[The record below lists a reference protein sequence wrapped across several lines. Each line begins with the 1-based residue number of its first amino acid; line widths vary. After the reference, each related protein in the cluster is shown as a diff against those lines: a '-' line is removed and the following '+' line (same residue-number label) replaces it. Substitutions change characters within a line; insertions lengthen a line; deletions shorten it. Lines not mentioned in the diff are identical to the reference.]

1 MTGNDAPGAAPRKR
15 RFLVITA
22 WVLWGAIAGAA
33 AVLIWRG
40 WVTGGTPRVTGV
52 MYGLALLLLTPYIP
66 LRALAGWR
74 CRRAVGRL
82 AEGWR
87 SGAAELPGWPG
98 VRERAGVLSMRCGGS
113 SFRPWALALGLGL
126 SAYCFR
132 HLSRDKE
139 ALSYFRL
146 MLSLAPA
153 LCAVLTSLL
162 WGPSGWL
169 LTVDS
174 ARSQASLL
182 LWRALRRFHLSDASL
197 PTIQGV
203 SLPERRGGS
212 YRGILVG
219 RATGAD
225 WKLGVPGNWPPELV
239 EALAARMASLAGVKF
254 RKTEEKTGTAE
265 ESSQEEAETPVEEAA
280 K

>member
-1 MTGNDAPGAAPRKR
+1 MNAEAAPRKR

-22 WVLWGAIAGAA
+22 WVLWGAAS
-33 AVLIWRG
+33 AVAVVFIWRG
-40 WVTGGTPRVTGV
+40 GAAGGTPRGVTRI

-82 AEGWR
+82 AEGWK
-87 SGAAELPGWPG
+87 SGAAELPNWPG
-98 VRERAGVLSMRCGGS
+98 VRERAGVLTMRCGGS

-126 SAYCFR
+126 SGYCFE
-132 HLSRDKE
+132 HLSRE
-139 ALSYFRL
+139 EGALSYFRL

-153 LCAVLTSLL
+153 LCAVLISLL

-169 LTVDS
+169 LTVDA
-174 ARSQASLL
+174 ARSRAILL
-182 LWRALRRFHLSDASL
+182 LWRVLRRFHVSDASL

-203 SLPERRGGS
+203 SLPELRGGS

-225 WKLGVPGNWPPELV
+225 WKLGIPGNWPAQLV

-254 RKTEEKTGTAE
+254 GRTEEDAGTAE
-265 ESSQEEAETPVEEAA
+265 ESSQEATEVPVEEAA
-280 K
+280 E